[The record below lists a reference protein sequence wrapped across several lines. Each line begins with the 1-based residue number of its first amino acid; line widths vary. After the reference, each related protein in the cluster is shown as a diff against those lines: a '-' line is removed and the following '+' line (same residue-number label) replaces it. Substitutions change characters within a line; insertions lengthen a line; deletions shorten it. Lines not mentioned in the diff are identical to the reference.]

1 MGVDEKLVKD
11 EQEYNEAWD
20 TLSQDEGKGEEKR
33 QPSETPAKDLQAEEG
48 EKGDKA
54 NAEQDEGGGQGRSP
68 IYGTVE
74 SMEKALKDTRS
85 YASRLQNEVAELR
98 KKIEAFERGQAS
110 AQDVKEQADRAEKA
124 KDDLDNLKKTIYE
137 DYPELEPLFET
148 LIKKVSVA
156 EETVKNLQAEKKQV
170 EELMAKQ
177 NAIELFER
185 EVKPKIL
192 EVHKDFDQVVQSKEY
207 WQWAEAQ
214 SPALR
219 YAAMDSPDPQDIIWA
234 IGEFKKSLA
243 KGDIQKIKAQESIGK
258 ANKVTHLQT
267 LRGASSSA
275 PVGGR
280 KGDPQDYDDGWEEA
294 GNILERQGLA

>member
-1 MGVDEKLVKD
+1 
-11 EQEYNEAWD
+11 
-20 TLSQDEGKGEEKR
+20 
-33 QPSETPAKDLQAEEG
+33 
-48 EKGDKA
+48 
-54 NAEQDEGGGQGRSP
+54 
-68 IYGTVE
+68 
-74 SMEKALKDTRS
+74 
-85 YASRLQNEVAELR
+85 
-98 KKIEAFERGQAS
+98 
-110 AQDVKEQADRAEKA
+110 
-124 KDDLDNLKKTIYE
+124 
-137 DYPELEPLFET
+137 
-148 LIKKVSVA
+148 
-156 EETVKNLQAEKKQV
+156 
-170 EELMAKQ
+170 MAKQ
-177 NAIELFER
+177 YAIELFER